1 MRSNNTFYEPG
12 SPLRF
17 PWQFICNFLKDLQS
31 SSELGYRLFIRNLR
45 TQYRQSLL
53 GYIWIF
59 IPPAATALIWI
70 ILNQSKIINVGE
82 TQLPYPVYVFTG
94 TMIWQSFIDAIRNP
108 LKQINSSKSIISKIN
123 VPWESFLFSGFAE
136 VIFNFVVRLV
146 ILLIILLVF
155 SIQISFMSF
164 LSLLTILI
172 LILFGFSIGLL
183 LLPIGSLFQDVE
195 KGIPLVTT
203 FWFYLTPIVYKMP
216 ESGILKVV
224 ANINPVT
231 PLLISSRELLTGFD
245 VSQLFNTIIISGL
258 SIILFIVGLLFCRLA
273 KPHLISRIN

>member
-1 MRSNNTFYEPG
+1 MRKETTYNPESQLKRPK
-12 SPLRF
+12 
-17 PWQFICNFLKDLQS
+17 QFILSFLNDLQS
-31 SSELGYRLFIRNLR
+31 SSELGYRLFLRNLR
-45 TQYRQSLL
+45 SQYRQSLL

-59 IPPAATALIWI
+59 VPPTATALIWI

-108 LKQINSSKSIISKIN
+108 LKQINSSKSIMSKIN

-136 VIFNFVVRLV
+136 VIFNFAVRLA

-155 SIQISFMSF
+155 SVQISFMSF
-164 LSLLTILI
+164 LSLLTILA

-183 LLPIGSLFQDVE
+183 VLPVGSLYQDIE

-203 FWFYLTPIVYKMP
+203 FWFYLTPVVYVLP
-216 ESGILKVV
+216 ESGLLKTF
-224 ANINPVT
+224 ASINPVT
-231 PLLISSRELLTGFD
+231 PLIVSSRELLTGFE
-245 VSQLFNTIIISGL
+245 VSQLFPTLVISGITIIL
-258 SIILFIVGLLFCRLA
+258 LTLGLLFCRIA
-273 KPHLISRIN
+273 KPHLISRIT